1 MTWKSKGRQKR
12 LTLEFLPHRL
22 CWISNILIQNLASQN
37 NIWSFSHPKLWMTN
51 TVWDDNVRS
60 CLIVQPGSKLRGRPF
75 EINPGKICQHL
86 TNWTS
91 WSKSDEIWN
100 GANVFFKWRFRC
112 RRRRGCL
119 SSLLSY
125 RLFHGTFQTKVGWI
139 QIFFRRVIRVPG
151 KQTTCESRW
160 APAFTLLQPETLI
173 TIDIHNLAFSH
184 DVTAA
189 ILVFQ
194 NNKTAAML
202 VFQTNPVGVDLFSYV
217 NASFCFNKFA

>member
-1 MTWKSKGRQKR
+1 MTWKSKGRQKG

-22 CWISNILIQNLASQN
+22 CWISNILIQNLASQT
-37 NIWSFSHPKLWMTN
+37 NIWPFSHPMLWMTN
-51 TVWDDNVRS
+51 TVLDDNVRS
-60 CLIVQPGSKLRGRPF
+60 CLIVQPGSKLRGRPL

-91 WSKSDEIWN
+91 WNKSDEIWN

-112 RRRRGCL
+112 PRRRGCL

-160 APAFTLLQPETLI
+160 APHLHYCRDTDHNRHSQFCVFTWRHGG
-173 TIDIHNLAFSH
+173 DI
-184 DVTAA
+184 
-189 ILVFQ
+189 
-194 NNKTAAML
+194 
-202 VFQTNPVGVDLFSYV
+202 GVP
-217 NASFCFNKFA
+217 KQ